1 MSAWSEK
8 LLVVEAGENSG
19 ALITAQYTKE
29 LGRKVL
35 AVPSQIYSQTGKGT
49 NLLILKGAQIYL
61 YPEQLLSD
69 SKEEF
74 PMMGKNVDSNRK
86 TSREYSNTEIFNRQL
101 SEEEKKIIESISI
114 NSKTIEELS
123 LSTQINQVEL
133 LELLSI
139 LELEGII
146 ETLAG
151 GRFKAVT

>member
-1 MSAWSEK
+1 
-8 LLVVEAGENSG
+8 
-19 ALITAQYTKE
+19 
-29 LGRKVL
+29 
-35 AVPSQIYSQTGKGT
+35 
-49 NLLILKGAQIYL
+49 
-61 YPEQLLSD
+61 
-69 SKEEF
+69 
-74 PMMGKNVDSNRK
+74 MMGKNVDSNRK

>member
-1 MSAWSEK
+1 
-8 LLVVEAGENSG
+8 
-19 ALITAQYTKE
+19 
-29 LGRKVL
+29 
-35 AVPSQIYSQTGKGT
+35 
-49 NLLILKGAQIYL
+49 
-61 YPEQLLSD
+61 
-69 SKEEF
+69 
-74 PMMGKNVDSNRK
+74 MMDKNVDSNRK

-101 SEEEKKIIESISI
+101 SKEEKKVIESISI